1 MAAPVNKEKCVGCG
15 ACVGG
20 CPCGALSLEDGVA
33 VVSDDCAGCGACVD
47 ACPTDSISLD

>member
-1 MAAPVNKEKCVGCG
+1 MSASVNKETCVGCG
-15 ACVGG
+15 ACVDA

-33 VVSDDCAGCGACVD
+33 VVSDDCAGCGACAD